1 MSFKFDV
8 NRFSIAVTELIR
20 KVATELPTDVV
31 QAMETA
37 RDNEEKGSPA
47 NSVLSYM
54 LQNVNVAK
62 ENSTPICQD
71 TGTNIYFITIPEGVS
86 LRKIES
92 AIVDATRVATE
103 KTYLRPNAVDSVT
116 GKNSGDNTG
125 IMAPYFHYE
134 EWDEPTIKVE
144 LMLKGGGCENVSDQY
159 KLPDSRLK
167 ADRNLDGVYKCII
180 DAINNAQGLG
190 CAPGVAGIGIG
201 GDRASGMIIAK
212 KQLFRKLT
220 DKNPDP
226 ELEKLENRLYTD
238 LNKLGIGP
246 MGFGGLTT
254 MLGVKIG
261 AAHRLP
267 ASFFVSLAYSCWAD
281 RRNTMLYTE
290 SEVSYD

>member
-1 MSFKFDV
+1 MSFKLDV
-8 NRFSIAVTELIR
+8 DRFSAAVTELIR
-20 KVATELPTDVV
+20 KVATQLPADVLE
-31 QAMETA
+31 AMESA

-47 NSVLSYM
+47 KSVLDYM
-54 LQNVNVAK
+54 LKNVNAAK
-62 ENSTPICQD
+62 AKSTPICQD

-92 AIVDATRVATE
+92 AIVDATRRATE

-125 IMAPYFHYE
+125 VMAPYFHYE

-159 KLPDSRLK
+159 KLPNSRLK
-167 ADRNLDGVYKCII
+167 ADRNLEGVYKCII

-201 GDRASGMIIAK
+201 GDRASGIIVAK
-212 KQLFRKLT
+212 KQLFRKLNDT
-220 DKNPDP
+220 NPDP

-254 MLGVKIG
+254 ILGVKIG

-281 RRNTMLYTE
+281 RRNTMLYSE

>member
-1 MSFKFDV
+1 MSFKLDV
-8 NRFSIAVTELIR
+8 NRFSTAVTELIR
-20 KVATELPTDVV
+20 KVATQLPADVV
-31 QAMETA
+31 EAMETA
-37 RDNEEKGSPA
+37 RDIEEKGSPA
-47 NSVLSYM
+47 KSVLNYM
-54 LQNVNVAK
+54 LKNVDAARL
-62 ENSTPICQD
+62 NSTPICQD

-92 AIVDATRVATE
+92 AIIEATRVATE

-125 IMAPYFHYE
+125 VMSPYFHFE
-134 EWDEPTIKVE
+134 EWDEPTIRVE

-167 ADRNLDGVYKCII
+167 ADRNIDGVYKCII
-180 DAINNAQGLG
+180 DAINKAQGLG

-201 GDRASGMIIAK
+201 GDRTSGMLIAK
-212 KQLFRKLT
+212 KQLFRKLSDT
-220 DKNPDP
+220 NSDP

-254 MLGVKIG
+254 VLGVKVG

-281 RRNTMLYTE
+281 RRNTMLY
-290 SEVSYD
+290 SENEVRYD

>member
-1 MSFKFDV
+1 MSFKLDV
-8 NRFSIAVTELIR
+8 DRFSTAVTELIR
-20 KVATELPTDVV
+20 KVATQLPADVV
-31 QAMETA
+31 EAMETA
-37 RDNEEKGSPA
+37 RDIEEKGSPA
-47 NSVLSYM
+47 KSVLNYM
-54 LQNVNVAK
+54 LKNVDAARL
-62 ENSTPICQD
+62 NSTPICQD

-92 AIVDATRVATE
+92 AIIEATRVATE

-125 IMAPYFHYE
+125 VMSPYFHFE

-159 KLPDSRLK
+159 KLPDNRLK
-167 ADRNLDGVYKCII
+167 ADRNIDGVYKCII
-180 DAINNAQGLG
+180 DAINKAQGLG

-201 GDRASGMIIAK
+201 GDRTSGMLIAK
-212 KQLFRKLT
+212 KQLFRKLSDT
-220 DKNPDP
+220 NSDP

-254 MLGVKIG
+254 VLGVKVG

-281 RRNTMLYTE
+281 RRNTMLY
-290 SEVSYD
+290 SENEVRYD

>member
-1 MSFKFDV
+1 MSFNLDIDKFKD
-8 NRFSIAVTELIR
+8 SVTELIR
-20 KVATELPTDVV
+20 RAATQLPTDVV
-31 QAMETA
+31 NSMEAA
-37 RDNEEKGSPA
+37 RDNEKEGSSA
-47 NSVLSYM
+47 KSVLSYM
-54 LQNVNVAK
+54 LKNAETAQAK
-62 ENSTPICQD
+62 STPICQD
-71 TGTNIYFITIPEGVS
+71 TGTNIYFVTIPEGVS

-92 AIVDATRVATE
+92 AVEKATREATE
-103 KTYLRPNAVDSVT
+103 NAYLRPNAVDSIT

-125 IMAPYFHYE
+125 IMAPYFHFE
-134 EWDEPTIKVE
+134 EWDEPTIKIE

-180 DAINNAQGLG
+180 DAINTAQGLG

-201 GDRASGMIIAK
+201 GDRASGMVVAK
-212 KQLFRKLT
+212 KQLFRKLNDT
-220 DKNPDP
+220 NDNP
-226 ELEKLENRLYTD
+226 ELVKLENRLYTD

-254 MLGVKIG
+254 VLGVKIG

-281 RRNTMLYTE
+281 RRCTMYFNE
-290 SEVSYD
+290 SEVIYD

>member
-1 MSFKFDV
+1 MSFNLDV
-8 NRFSIAVTELIR
+8 ERFRDATVELIR
-20 KVATELPTDVV
+20 KASTQLPNDVV
-31 QAMETA
+31 VAMETA
-37 RDNEEKGSPA
+37 RDSEIKGSSA
-47 NSVLSYM
+47 NSVLDYM
-54 LQNVNVAK
+54 LKNAETAK

-71 TGTNIYFITIPEGVS
+71 TGTNIHFITIPEGVS

-92 AIVDATRVATE
+92 AIAEATRIATGNA
-103 KTYLRPNAVDSVT
+103 YLRPNAVDSVT

-125 IMAPYFHYE
+125 IMAPYYHYE

-167 ADRNLDGVYKCII
+167 AGRNMDGVYKCII

-190 CAPGVAGIGIG
+190 CAPGIAGIGIG

-212 KQLFRKLT
+212 KQLFRKL
-220 DKNPDP
+220 DDNNPDK
-226 ELEKLENRLYTD
+226 ELDKLENKLFTD

-267 ASFFVSLAYSCWAD
+267 ASFFVSLAYACWAD
-281 RRNTMLYTE
+281 RRCTMHFSE

>member
-1 MSFKFDV
+1 MQK
-8 NRFSIAVTELIR
+8 L
-20 KVATELPTDVV
+20 
-31 QAMETA
+31 
-37 RDNEEKGSPA
+37 
-47 NSVLSYM
+47 
-54 LQNVNVAK
+54 
-62 ENSTPICQD
+62 
-71 TGTNIYFITIPEGVS
+71 
-86 LRKIES
+86 
-92 AIVDATRVATE
+92 TRVATSNA
-103 KTYLRPNAVDSVT
+103 YLRPNAVDSIT

-125 IMAPYFHYE
+125 IMAPYYHYE

-159 KLPDSRLK
+159 KLPDSNLK
-167 ADRNLDGVYKCII
+167 AGRNMDGVYKCII

-212 KQLFRKLT
+212 KQLFRKLDDT
-220 DKNPDP
+220 NPDK

-261 AAHRLP
+261 AAHQAYRHLSLYHLP
-267 ASFFVSLAYSCWAD
+267 ILLGRPQMYNAFF
-281 RRNTMLYTE
+281 RK
-290 SEVSYD
+290 

>member
-1 MSFKFDV
+1 MSFKLDV
-8 NRFSIAVTELIR
+8 DRFRTAVAELIR
-20 KVATELPTDVV
+20 IASTQLPADVIKT
-31 QAMETA
+31 MEAA
-37 RDNEEKGSPA
+37 RDNEAEGSSA
-47 NSVLSYM
+47 KSVLDYM
-54 LQNVNVAK
+54 LKNADAAK
-62 ENSTPICQD
+62 TNSTPICQD

-92 AIVDATRVATE
+92 TIADATRAATG
-103 KTYLRPNAVDSVT
+103 KAYLRPNAVDSIT

-125 IMAPYFHYE
+125 VMAPYFHYE
-134 EWDEPTIKVE
+134 EWDEPTIKIE

-201 GDRASGMIIAK
+201 GDRASGMIVAK
-212 KQLFRKLT
+212 KQLFRKLDDT
-220 DKNPDP
+220 NSDP

-246 MGFGGLTT
+246 MGFGGMTT
-254 MLGVKIG
+254 MLGVKVG

-281 RRNTMLYTE
+281 RRCTMLYSE
-290 SEVSYD
+290 NEVSYD

>member
-1 MSFKFDV
+1 MSFKLDV
-8 NRFSIAVTELIR
+8 DRFRDAVAELIR
-20 KVATELPTDVV
+20 KASTQLPADVMK
-31 QAMETA
+31 AMETA

-47 NSVLSYM
+47 KSVLDYM
-54 LQNVNVAK
+54 IKNADAAK
-62 ENSTPICQD
+62 ANSTPICQD

-92 AIVDATRVATE
+92 AVADATRIVTE
-103 KTYLRPNAVDSVT
+103 KAYLRPNAVDSVT

-125 IMAPYFHYE
+125 VMAPYFHYE

-180 DAINNAQGLG
+180 DAINKAQGLG

-201 GDRASGMIIAK
+201 GDRASGMVVAK
-212 KQLFRKLT
+212 KQLFRKLNDT
-220 DKNPDP
+220 NSDT
-226 ELEKLENRLYTD
+226 ELAKLEDRLYTD

-254 MLGVKIG
+254 VLGVKVG

-281 RRNTMLYTE
+281 RRCTMNYTE

>member
-1 MSFKFDV
+1 
-8 NRFSIAVTELIR
+8 
-20 KVATELPTDVV
+20 
-31 QAMETA
+31 
-37 RDNEEKGSPA
+37 
-47 NSVLSYM
+47 M

-116 GKNSGDNTG
+116 GKNTGDNTG

-290 SEVSYD
+290 NEVSYD

>member
-1 MSFKFDV
+1 MSFNLEID
-8 NRFSIAVTELIR
+8 RFRDAVTELIR
-20 KVATELPTDVV
+20 IASTQLPADVTRT
-31 QAMETA
+31 MEKA
-37 RDNEEKGSPA
+37 RDNEKKGSPA
-47 NSVLSYM
+47 KSVLDYM
-54 LQNVNVAK
+54 LKNAETAK
-62 ENSTPICQD
+62 ANSTPICQD
-71 TGTNIYFITIPEGVS
+71 TGTLIFFVTIPEGLS

-92 AIVDATRVATE
+92 AVTEAARNAT
-103 KTYLRPNAVDSVT
+103 KKSYLRPNAVDSIS

-134 EWDEPTIKVE
+134 EWDEPTIKIE

-167 ADRNLDGVYKCII
+167 AGRDLDGVYKCII
-180 DAINNAQGLG
+180 DSINKAQGLG

-201 GDRASGMIIAK
+201 GDRASGMVVAK
-212 KQLFRKLT
+212 KQLFRKLDDT
-220 DKNPDP
+220 NVDP
-226 ELEKLENRLYTD
+226 QLAKLEERLYAD
-238 LNKLGIGP
+238 LNELGIGP

-254 MLGVKIG
+254 VLGVKVG

-281 RRNTMLYTE
+281 RRCSMLYSE

>member
-1 MSFKFDV
+1 MSFKLDV
-8 NRFSIAVTELIR
+8 DRFRDSVAELIR
-20 KVATELPTDVV
+20 KASTQLPADVTE
-31 QAMETA
+31 AMEDA

-47 NSVLSYM
+47 KSVLDYM
-54 LQNVNVAK
+54 LKNADAANA
-62 ENSTPICQD
+62 NSTPICQD

-92 AIVDATRVATE
+92 AIVDATRIATSNA
-103 KTYLRPNAVDSVT
+103 YLRPNAVDSIT

-125 IMAPYFHYE
+125 VMAPYYHYE

-167 ADRNLDGVYKCII
+167 AGRDIDGVYKCII

-212 KQLFRKLT
+212 KQLFRKLNDT
-220 DKNPDP
+220 NSDLKLK
-226 ELEKLENRLYTD
+226 ELENRLYTD

-254 MLGVKIG
+254 VLGVKVG
-261 AAHRLP
+261 TAHRLP

-281 RRNTMLYTE
+281 RRCTMKYTE

>member
-1 MSFKFDV
+1 MSFKLDIE
-8 NRFSIAVTELIR
+8 RFRDATVELIR
-20 KVATELPTDVV
+20 RAATQLPGDVV
-31 QAMETA
+31 KAMENA
-37 RDNEEKGSPA
+37 RDSEEKGSPA
-47 NSVLSYM
+47 KSVLDYM
-54 LQNVNVAK
+54 LKNADAAK

-71 TGTNIYFITIPEGVS
+71 TGTNIHFITIPEGVS

-92 AIVDATRVATE
+92 AIAEATRIATQNA
-103 KTYLRPNAVDSVT
+103 YLRPNAVDSVT

-125 IMAPYFHYE
+125 IMAPYYHYE
-134 EWDEPTIKVE
+134 EWDEPEIKIE

-159 KLPDSRLK
+159 KLPDGKLK

-180 DAINNAQGLG
+180 DSINKAQGLG

-201 GDRASGMIIAK
+201 GDRASGMIVAK
-212 KQLFRKLT
+212 KQLFRDLADT
-220 DKNPDP
+220 NPDK
-226 ELEKLENRLYTD
+226 ELAKLEERLYTD

-246 MGFGGLTT
+246 MGFGGFTT
-254 MLGVKIG
+254 VLGVKVG

-281 RRNTMLYTE
+281 RRATMHFSE

>member
-1 MSFKFDV
+1 M
-8 NRFSIAVTELIR
+8 RILVTGARGMLG
-20 KVATELPTDVV
+20 TDLVCIL
-31 QAMETA
+31 
-37 RDNEEKGSPA
+37 EEKGHEIFATDVEELDITLEITTRASPGKGHVSIVYKPTSCGVLEI
-47 NSVLSYM
+47 NSG
-54 LQNVNVAK
+54 AH
-62 ENSTPICQD
+62 
-71 TGTNIYFITIPEGVS
+71 
-86 LRKIES
+86 
-92 AIVDATRVATE
+92 
-103 KTYLRPNAVDSVT
+103 AVDSVT

-125 IMAPYFHYE
+125 VMAPYFHYE

-180 DAINNAQGLG
+180 DAINKAQGLG

-201 GDRASGMIIAK
+201 GDRASGMIVAK
-212 KQLFRKLT
+212 KQLFRKLNDT
-220 DKNPDP
+220 NPDP

>member
-1 MSFKFDV
+1 MSFKLDV
-8 NRFSIAVTELIR
+8 DKFKDAITELIR
-20 KVATELPTDVV
+20 KASTQLPADVMN
-31 QAMETA
+31 AMKSA
-37 RDNEEKGSPA
+37 RDIEEKGSPA
-47 NSVLSYM
+47 KSVLDYM
-54 LQNVNVAK
+54 IKNADAAK

-92 AIVDATRVATE
+92 AIEDATRVATGNA
-103 KTYLRPNAVDSVT
+103 YLRPNAVDSVT

-125 IMAPYFHYE
+125 VMAPYYHYE

-159 KLPDSRLK
+159 KLPDGRLK
-167 ADRNLDGVYKCII
+167 ADRNIDGVYKCII

-201 GDRASGMIIAK
+201 GDRASGMVIAK
-212 KQLFRKLT
+212 KQLFRKLDDT
-220 DKNPDP
+220 NPDE
-226 ELEKLENRLYTD
+226 ELANLENSLYLD

-246 MGFGGLTT
+246 MGFGGQTT
-254 MLGVKIG
+254 VLGVKVG

-281 RRNTMLYTE
+281 RRCTMSFSE

>member
-1 MSFKFDV
+1 MSFKLDV
-8 NRFSIAVTELIR
+8 DRFSTAVTELIR
-20 KVATELPTDVV
+20 KVATQLPADVV
-31 QAMETA
+31 EAMETA
-37 RDNEEKGSPA
+37 RDIEEKGSPA
-47 NSVLSYM
+47 KSVLNYM
-54 LQNVNVAK
+54 LKNVDAARL
-62 ENSTPICQD
+62 NSTPICQD

-92 AIVDATRVATE
+92 AIIEATRVATE

-125 IMAPYFHYE
+125 VMSPYFHFE
-134 EWDEPTIKVE
+134 EWDEPTIRVE

-167 ADRNLDGVYKCII
+167 ADRNIDGVYKCII
-180 DAINNAQGLG
+180 DAINKAQGLG

-254 MLGVKIG
+254 VLGVKVG

-281 RRNTMLYTE
+281 RRNTMLY
-290 SEVSYD
+290 SENEVRYD

>member
-1 MSFKFDV
+1 MSFKLDV
-8 NRFSIAVTELIR
+8 DRFSVAVTELIR
-20 KVATELPTDVV
+20 KVATQLPADVV
-31 QAMETA
+31 EAMETA
-37 RDNEEKGSPA
+37 RDSEEKGSPA
-47 NSVLSYM
+47 NSVLDYM
-54 LQNVNVAK
+54 LKNVETANA
-62 ENSTPICQD
+62 NSTPICQD

-125 IMAPYFHYE
+125 VMAPYFHFE

-159 KLPDSRLK
+159 KLPNSRLK

-212 KQLFRKLT
+212 KQLFRKLNDT
-220 DKNPDP
+220 NANP

-254 MLGVKIG
+254 VLGVKVG

-281 RRNTMLYTE
+281 RRNTMYFTE

>member
-1 MSFKFDV
+1 MSFKLDID
-8 NRFSIAVTELIR
+8 RFRDAVTELIR
-20 KVATELPTDVV
+20 KASTQLPTDVT

-37 RDNEEKGSPA
+37 RDNEENGSPA
-47 NSVLSYM
+47 KSVLDYM
-54 LQNVNVAK
+54 LKNAEAANT
-62 ENSTPICQD
+62 NSTPICQD
-71 TGTNIYFITIPEGVS
+71 TGTLIFFVTIPEGVS

-92 AIVDATRVATE
+92 AVTEAARVAT
-103 KTYLRPNAVDSVT
+103 KKSYLRPNAVDSVT

-125 IMAPYFHYE
+125 VMAPYFHYE
-134 EWDEPTIKVE
+134 EWDESTIKVE

-159 KLPDSRLK
+159 KLPDGRLK
-167 ADRNLDGVYKCII
+167 AGRDIDGVYKCII
-180 DAINNAQGLG
+180 DAINKAQGLG

-201 GDRASGMIIAK
+201 GDRASGMVVAK
-212 KQLFRKLT
+212 KQLFRKLNDT
-220 DKNPDP
+220 NYDP
-226 ELEKLENRLYTD
+226 ELAKLEKRLYTD

-254 MLGVKIG
+254 VLGVKVG

-281 RRNTMLYTE
+281 RRCAMHFTE

>member
-1 MSFKFDV
+1 
-8 NRFSIAVTELIR
+8 
-20 KVATELPTDVV
+20 
-31 QAMETA
+31 
-37 RDNEEKGSPA
+37 
-47 NSVLSYM
+47 
-54 LQNVNVAK
+54 
-62 ENSTPICQD
+62 ICQD

-125 IMAPYFHYE
+125 VMAPYFHYE
-134 EWDEPTIKVE
+134 EWDEPTVKVQ

-159 KLPDSRLK
+159 KLPDSQLK

-180 DAINNAQGLG
+180 DAINKAQGLG

-212 KQLFRKLT
+212 KQLFRKLNDT
-220 DKNPDP
+220 NPDQ
-226 ELEKLENRLYTD
+226 ELEKLENLLYTD

-254 MLGVKIG
+254 VLGVKVG

>member
-1 MSFKFDV
+1 MSFKLDV
-8 NRFSIAVTELIR
+8 DRFSTAVTELIR
-20 KVATELPTDVV
+20 KVATQLPADVV
-31 QAMETA
+31 EAMETA
-37 RDNEEKGSPA
+37 RDIEEKGSPA
-47 NSVLSYM
+47 KSVLNYM
-54 LQNVNVAK
+54 LKNVDAARL
-62 ENSTPICQD
+62 NSTPICQD

-92 AIVDATRVATE
+92 AIIEATRVATE

-125 IMAPYFHYE
+125 VMSPYFHFE
-134 EWDEPTIKVE
+134 EWDESTIKVE

-167 ADRNLDGVYKCII
+167 ADRNIDGVYKCII
-180 DAINNAQGLG
+180 DAINKAQGLG

-201 GDRASGMIIAK
+201 GDRTSGMLIAK
-212 KQLFRKLT
+212 KQLFRKLSDT
-220 DKNPDP
+220 NSDP

-254 MLGVKIG
+254 VLGVKVG

-281 RRNTMLYTE
+281 RRNTMLY
-290 SEVSYD
+290 SENEVRYD

>member
-1 MSFKFDV
+1 MSFKLDV

-54 LQNVNVAK
+54 LKNVNVAK

-116 GKNSGDNTG
+116 GKNTGDNTG

>member
-1 MSFKFDV
+1 MSFKFEED
-8 NRFSIAVTELIR
+8 RFRDSVLELIR
-20 KVATELPTDVV
+20 KAATQLPADVI
-31 QAMETA
+31 QTMEAA
-37 RDNEEKGSPA
+37 RDNEEDGSSA
-47 NSVLSYM
+47 KSVLDYM
-54 LQNVNVAK
+54 LKNANAAK
-62 ENSTPICQD
+62 SNSTPICQD
-71 TGTNIYFITIPEGVS
+71 TGTNIYFITIPEGIS

-92 AIVDATRVATE
+92 VIADATRIATE
-103 KTYLRPNAVDSVT
+103 KAYLRPNAVDSVT

-125 IMAPYFHYE
+125 VMAPYFHYE
-134 EWDEPTIKVE
+134 EWDEPTIKVQ

-180 DAINNAQGLG
+180 DAINSAQGLG

-201 GDRASGMIIAK
+201 GDRSSGMIVAK
-212 KQLFRKLT
+212 KQLFRKLN
-220 DKNPDP
+220 DANSDP
-226 ELEKLENRLYTD
+226 ELDKLEKKLYTD

-246 MGFGGLTT
+246 MGFGGSTT

-281 RRNTMLYTE
+281 RRCTMHFAE

>member
-1 MSFKFDV
+1 MSFKLDV
-8 NRFSIAVTELIR
+8 DRFSDAVTELIR
-20 KVATELPTDVV
+20 KVATQLPADVV
-31 QAMETA
+31 EAMESA

-47 NSVLSYM
+47 KSVLDYM
-54 LQNVNVAK
+54 LKNVNAAK
-62 ENSTPICQD
+62 ANSTPICQD

-92 AIVDATRVATE
+92 AIVDATRRATE

-125 IMAPYFHYE
+125 VMAPYFHYE

-159 KLPDSRLK
+159 KLPNSRLK
-167 ADRNLDGVYKCII
+167 ADRNLEGVYKCII

-201 GDRASGMIIAK
+201 GDRSTGIIVAK
-212 KQLFRKLT
+212 KQLFRKLNDT
-220 DKNPDP
+220 NPDP
-226 ELEKLENRLYTD
+226 ELEKLENRLYID

-254 MLGVKIG
+254 ILGVKIG

-281 RRNTMLYTE
+281 RRNTMLYSE

>member
-1 MSFKFDV
+1 MSFKLDV

-20 KVATELPTDVV
+20 KVATELPADVV

-54 LQNVNVAK
+54 LKNVNVAK

-116 GKNSGDNTG
+116 GKNTGDNTG

-201 GDRASGMIIAK
+201 GDRSSGMIIAK

-281 RRNTMLYTE
+281 RRNTLLYTE

>member
-1 MSFKFDV
+1 MSFKLDV
-8 NRFSIAVTELIR
+8 DRFSTAVTELIR
-20 KVATELPTDVV
+20 KVATQLPADVV
-31 QAMETA
+31 EAMETA
-37 RDNEEKGSPA
+37 RDIEEKGSPA
-47 NSVLSYM
+47 KSVLNYM
-54 LQNVNVAK
+54 LKNVDAARL
-62 ENSTPICQD
+62 NSTPICQD

-92 AIVDATRVATE
+92 AIIEATRVATE

-125 IMAPYFHYE
+125 VMSPYFHFE
-134 EWDEPTIKVE
+134 EWDEPTIRVE

-167 ADRNLDGVYKCII
+167 ADRNIDGVYKCII
-180 DAINNAQGLG
+180 DAINKAQGLG

-201 GDRASGMIIAK
+201 GDRTSGMLIAK
-212 KQLFRKLT
+212 KQLFRKLSDT
-220 DKNPDP
+220 NSDP

-254 MLGVKIG
+254 VLGVKVG

-281 RRNTMLYTE
+281 RRNTMLY
-290 SEVSYD
+290 SENEVRYD

>member
-1 MSFKFDV
+1 MSFKLDV
-8 NRFSIAVTELIR
+8 ESFRDATVELIR
-20 KVATELPTDVV
+20 RASTQLPSDVHT
-31 QAMETA
+31 AMETA
-37 RDNEEKGSPA
+37 RDNEKKGSPA
-47 NSVLSYM
+47 KSVLDYM
-54 LQNVNVAK
+54 IKNADTAK
-62 ENSTPICQD
+62 ANSTPICQD
-71 TGTNIYFITIPEGVS
+71 TGTNIHFITIPEGVS

-92 AIVDATRVATE
+92 AIAEATRIATGNA
-103 KTYLRPNAVDSVT
+103 YLRPNAVDSVT

-125 IMAPYFHYE
+125 IMAPYYHYE
-134 EWDEPTIKVE
+134 EWDESTIKVE

-159 KLPDSRLK
+159 KLPDSKLK
-167 ADRNLDGVYKCII
+167 AGRNMDGVYKCII

-212 KQLFRKLT
+212 KQLFRQLNDT
-220 DKNPDP
+220 NPDK

-267 ASFFVSLAYSCWAD
+267 ASFFVSLAYACWAD
-281 RRNTMLYTE
+281 RRCTMHFSE